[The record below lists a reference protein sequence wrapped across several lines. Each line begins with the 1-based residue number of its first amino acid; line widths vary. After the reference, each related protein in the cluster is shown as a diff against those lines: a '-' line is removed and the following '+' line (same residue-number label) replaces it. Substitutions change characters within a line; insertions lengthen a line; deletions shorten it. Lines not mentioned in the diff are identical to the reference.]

1 MKTREGVSGMIH
13 ILFICHGN
21 ICRSPMAEFIMRDL
35 VKKAG
40 LDDRISVSSL
50 AATRDE
56 EGNDMYPPARRKLAR
71 EGIPF
76 APRQAR
82 LMTMED
88 YEQADLV
95 IGMDEENRR
104 DLMRLT
110 GGDKVHKVHM
120 LMEYTDRPGEVA
132 DPWFTGDFDTTF
144 RDVLDGCRGV
154 LGKITQEKL

>member
-1 MKTREGVSGMIH
+1 
-13 ILFICHGN
+13 
-21 ICRSPMAEFIMRDL
+21 
-35 VKKAG
+35 
-40 LDDRISVSSL
+40 
-50 AATRDE
+50 
-56 EGNDMYPPARRKLAR
+56 MYPPARRKLAR

-110 GGDKVHKVHM
+110 GDDKAHKVHL
-120 LMEYTDRPGEVA
+120 LMDYTDRPGEVA

-154 LGKITQEKL
+154 LEKITQGKL

>member
-1 MKTREGVSGMIH
+1 MIH

-56 EGNDMYPPARRKLAR
+56 EGNDMYQPARRKLAR